1 MDMSN
6 NRIAKA
12 MILAAG
18 EGTRLRPLT
27 SETPKVLL
35 PVAGVPLIYYTFT
48 WLKSHGVQEVTINLY
63 HLGDRIKEALGD
75 GSRFGV
81 EICYSDEDALLGTA
95 GGVKKVEDFFDGTF
109 VVVYGDVLTNFDLS
123 SMMRLHWDKQALAT
137 LAVTETFNLS
147 EVGVIQMEKGGRILS
162 FLEKPR
168 KGTEMGNMANGGV
181 YVLERQVLDFIP
193 SQGFCDFAY
202 DVFPKL
208 IRANFPVYGY
218 VLRHEDYLID
228 IGTIDRYLKANED
241 VKSGKVKMK
250 YEEQSSVLG

>member
-1 MDMSN
+1 MDISN
-6 NRIAKA
+6 SCIVKA

-27 SETPKVLL
+27 LETPKVLL
-35 PVAGVPLIYYTFT
+35 PVAGVPLIYYTLA
-48 WLKSHGVQEVTINLY
+48 WLRSHGIGEVCVNLH
-63 HLGDRIKEALGD
+63 HLGSRIKESLGD

-81 EICYSDEDALLGTA
+81 KIRYSDEDALLGTA
-95 GGVKKVEDFFDGTF
+95 GGVKNVEDFFDGAF

-123 SMMRLHWDKQALAT
+123 SMMKLHWDKQALAT
-137 LAVTETFNLS
+137 LAVTETFNPS
-147 EVGVIQMEKGGRILS
+147 EVGVVQMEKGGRILS

-168 KGTEMGNMANGGV
+168 KGTEPGNVASGGI
-181 YVLERQVLDFIP
+181 YVLERDVLDFIP

-208 IRANFPVYGY
+208 IRANLPVYGY

-228 IGTIDRYLKANED
+228 IGTIDKYLKANED
-241 VKSGKVKMK
+241 VKSRKVKIT
-250 YEEQSSVLG
+250 YEEQSSVPG